1 MDFISVSLQKRDSHK
16 ACMHANTHYKCINT
30 NRQQKRKLTVVI
42 IMIII
47 MIIVMIIINKNKIK

>member
-30 NRQQKRKLTVVI
+30 NKQQKRKLTVV